1 MAQMNKPTDDDKAWF
16 DDLLPTDPNVLRKPM
31 FGQLA

>member
-1 MAQMNKPTDDDKAWF
+1 MNKPTDDDKAWF
-16 DDLLPTDPNVLRKPM
+16 DDLLPTDPNVVRKPM